1 MCQDDI
7 LSLEPQVRM
16 VIKWLVRKKKL
27 SWAALLTT
35 STFCKVV
42 RSKSFNKLCNV
53 TYLLLLNSPIT
64 CFKHKYLSLSSPF
77 PVSLLVNFELFP
89 QTRAYVFDLA
99 SMHFVERICRIRCD
113 NFTKFCQSL
122 REHTSITLA
131 ARDEI
136 PHRIKHGFRSS
147 THPQDIRNSIVAVAS
162 SAWPPSGLQIG

>member
-1 MCQDDI
+1 M
-7 LSLEPQVRM
+7 
-16 VIKWLVRKKKL
+16 
-27 SWAALLTT
+27 
-35 STFCKVV
+35 
-42 RSKSFNKLCNV
+42 N
-53 TYLLLLNSPIT
+53 LLLGIHQQLI
-64 CFKHKYLSLSSPF
+64 SSTSIF
-77 PVSLLVNFELFP
+77 NLVCQFHHHFQLQSLVNFELFRD
-89 QTRAYVFDLA
+89 THAYIFDLA
-99 SMHFVERICRIRCD
+99 SMNFVERIFRIRCD